1 MLRSRDLLAVA
12 AAAAVFCAIAYR
24 SFLYSPGTPN
34 FAHDWAWSPAAAQI
48 VDMFHSRTSFSR
60 LDSLGG
66 PNTDVA
72 AYPALFLAALPVG
85 LIGSSAALKFFLLWT
100 TIAAAVGAAALA
112 RACGADRVSGLL
124 IGVAYIAGPYAF
136 NKIVSGQV
144 TVWLAYAALPFA
156 FWAIRT
162 MRDRNILFTVGAA
175 ALPLAL
181 VAPQL
186 QILAASLVAL
196 IAAGFIL
203 AGLRGALAACAAGT
217 LAAAT
222 QSPLALEVRDALGAD
237 VYGQFLARSPWEL
250 IQSPPLRLALRLD
263 GYFTQSYALATI
275 GLHHA
280 AAIACYAFAAAA
292 WLGLFVCPGLRRAGW
307 IAAAGAAS
315 ILAVVCCYHLPWRGV
330 ADNIFLNVPAATV
343 FRELYDLIALL
354 AVAYVI
360 GAARATGITFGRLA
374 VWGAA
379 VLVIAVACLARYD
392 AVLSASDLRPH
403 VAAFD
408 ALAAMPGDDR
418 IWPEPNG
425 RFLKATANDA
435 GGFDP
440 FFGRAGAHPIVE
452 EYFPT
457 GPVAVARMLPLG
469 CAGPLLRAMR
479 VRYIWRRHDLM
490 RTAEAVSPVGPL
502 RSPKCADALHTTR
515 VYASPTDSLEQI
527 DAVPA
532 ARRAIDHVDIVPD
545 DWLDGLS
552 SLGGGHDF
560 IFARDASTLGVRES
574 EIEPP
579 LDDRRFVN
587 PHDGPVSASLFG
599 GAGVAFVELAG
610 GAGIVAAPALA
621 HTRINPAARFVY
633 DPRSARFALALCEE
647 SFACVGN
654 GGFALFGPAL
664 RDPTVQARALS
675 LGSER
680 MLVVDTQFDPAL
692 HARARGRDL
701 VHVRIDGYA
710 NGWLVPAGD
719 EGEVAISDG
728 RTAGLIVA
736 WIVAIVAWL
745 CIAGALAGGALR
757 SRAAA

>member
-1 MLRSRDLLAVA
+1 MLRSRELLAVA

-34 FAHDWAWSPAAAQI
+34 FGHDWAWSPVAAQI
-48 VDMFHSRTSFSR
+48 VDLFHSRTSFSR

-72 AYPALFLAALPVG
+72 AYPALFLAALPAP
-85 LIGSSAALKFFLLWT
+85 LLGSSAALKFFLLWT

-112 RACGADRVSGLL
+112 RLCGADRASAVL
-124 IGVAYIAGPYAF
+124 IGLAYAAGPYAF

-156 FWAIRT
+156 LWAIT
-162 MRDRNILFTVGAA
+162 SARDRNILFTAGAV

-181 VAPQL
+181 IAPQL
-186 QILAASLVAL
+186 QIFAVSLVAL
-196 IAAGFIL
+196 IAAGAVL
-203 AGLRGALAACAAGT
+203 AGLRGALAACAAGL

-222 QSPLALEVRDALGAD
+222 QAPLALELHNALGAD

-280 AAIACYAFAAAA
+280 AAVACYAFAALA
-292 WLGLFVCPGLRRAGW
+292 WLGLFVRPGSRRAGW
-307 IAAAGAAS
+307 IAAVGAAS
-315 ILAVVCCYHLPWRGV
+315 ILAVVCSYHLPWKSV

-360 GAARATGITFGRLA
+360 GAARATGITFVRFA
-374 VWGAA
+374 VWGATL
-379 VLVIAVACLARYD
+379 LVIAVGCLARYD
-392 AVLSASDLRPH
+392 TVLGASDLRPH
-403 VAAFD
+403 VTAFD

-418 IWPEPNG
+418 IWPVPNG
-425 RFLKATANDA
+425 RFLKATARDA

-469 CAGPLLRAMR
+469 CAAPLLRAMR
-479 VRYIWRRHDLM
+479 VRYIWQRLDLA
-490 RTAEAVSPVGPL
+490 RSAEAVSPVGPL
-502 RSPKCADALHTTR
+502 RSPMCAGALRATR
-515 VYASPTDSLEQI
+515 VYSSSTDSLEQI

-532 ARRAIDHVDIVPD
+532 AHRTIDNVDIVPD
-545 DWLDGLS
+545 DWLDGLT

-560 IFARDASTLGVRES
+560 VFARDARALGVHES

-579 LDDRRFVN
+579 LDDRRFVD
-587 PHDGPVSASLFG
+587 PHDGPVTASLFG
-599 GAGVAFVELAG
+599 GTGVAFVELAG
-610 GAGIVAAPALA
+610 GSSIVAAPALA
-621 HTRINPAARFVY
+621 HIQVSPSARFVY
-633 DPRSARFALALCEE
+633 DRRAARYKLALCEE
-647 SFACVGN
+647 SFDCVE
-654 GGFALFGPAL
+654 GGSFALFGPAL
-664 RDPTVQARALS
+664 RDPTVQTRALS
-675 LGSER
+675 LGSDR

-692 HARARGRDL
+692 RARAGGRDL
-701 VHVRIDGYA
+701 LHVRVDGYA

-719 EGEVAISDG
+719 ESDVAISDG
-728 RTAGLIVA
+728 RVGGLAAA
-736 WIVAIVAWL
+736 WTLAVVAWL
-745 CIAGALAGGALR
+745 CIAAALAGGALR
-757 SRAAA
+757 ARAAA